1 MTEISL
7 IEVYR
12 IVDSFFKYFEGNF
25 LVAQISSFE
34 KLRCAFSYVPFAALT
49 TEFSMKTRQP
59 QSTFALETARCRN
72 LACA

>member
-25 LVAQISSFE
+25 LVAQISSFG
-34 KLRCAFSYVPFAALT
+34 KLRCAFDENFVRCAHCLQCKLVRLAAVEL
-49 TEFSMKTRQP
+49 
-59 QSTFALETARCRN
+59 LARN
-72 LACA
+72 GTQT